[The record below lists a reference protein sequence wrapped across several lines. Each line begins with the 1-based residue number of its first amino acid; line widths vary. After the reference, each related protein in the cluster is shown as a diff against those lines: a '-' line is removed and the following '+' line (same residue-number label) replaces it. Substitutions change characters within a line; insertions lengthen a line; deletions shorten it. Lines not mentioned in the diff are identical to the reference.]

1 MIAITRTART
11 SPTEQ
16 QRPLERRHA
25 STAVVVL
32 CTSGGQAVAAVL
44 ERI

>member
-1 MIAITRTART
+1 VLVGSALD
-11 SPTEQ
+11 E
-16 QRPLERRHA
+16 LERRDA
-25 STAVVVL
+25 SIAVVVL